1 MAKVLVVEDEVNI
14 ATIIKVNLQN
24 EGFEVEMAHDGEQGY
39 EKYKSFSPDIVLLDI
54 MMPKLNGFEVCEKI
68 REESNVPIIMLTARA
83 EESDKVKGLELGA
96 DDYVVKP
103 FGVKE
108 LIARVHANIRRSN
121 IMQNRVSQANTNV
134 SDDSSCV
141 GDFNIIKDT
150 MTIEKKGEALQLTRR
165 EYDLMCYFLENTE
178 KVITREELLE
188 DVWQYE
194 YLGDLRTVDVTIR
207 RLRAKIEDDTDNPK
221 YLLTKRG
228 AGYYFNV

>member
-1 MAKVLVVEDEVNI
+1 MAKVLVVEDELNI

-24 EGFEVEMAHDGEQGY
+24 EGFEVEIAGDGVEGY
-39 EKYKSFSPDIVLLDI
+39 EKYKSFSPDIILLDI
-54 MMPKLNGFEVCEKI
+54 MMPKMNGFEVCEKI
-68 REESNVPIIMLTARA
+68 REESVVPIIMLTARA

-108 LIARVHANIRRSN
+108 LVARVQANIRRSKL
-121 IMQNRVSQANTNV
+121 IMERNKETEENTNKNAI
-134 SDDSSCV
+134 
-141 GDFNIIKDT
+141 GDFSINEDT

-165 EYDLMCYFLENTE
+165 EYDLMCYFLENVE
-178 KVITREELLE
+178 KVVTREELLE

-228 AGYYFNV
+228 TGYYFNV

>member
-1 MAKVLVVEDEVNI
+1 MAKVLVVEDELNI

-24 EGFEVEMAHDGEQGY
+24 EGFEVEIAGDGVEGY
-39 EKYKSFSPDIVLLDI
+39 EKYKSFSPDIILLDI
-54 MMPKLNGFEVCEKI
+54 MMPKMNGFEVCEKI
-68 REESNVPIIMLTARA
+68 REESMVPIIMLTARA

-108 LIARVHANIRRSN
+108 LVARVQANIRRSRL
-121 IMQNRVSQANTNV
+121 IMERNKEVVQNANQN
-134 SDDSSCV
+134 SI
-141 GDFNIIKDT
+141 GDFSINEDT

-165 EYDLMCYFLENTE
+165 EYDLMCYFLENID
-178 KVITREELLE
+178 KVVTREELLE

-228 AGYYFNV
+228 TGYYFNV

>member
-1 MAKVLVVEDEVNI
+1 MAKVLVVEDELNI

-24 EGFEVEMAHDGEQGY
+24 EGFEVEIANDGLDGY
-39 EKYKSFSPDIVLLDI
+39 EKYKSFSPDIILLDI
-54 MMPKLNGFEVCEKI
+54 MMPKMNGFEVCEKI

-108 LIARVHANIRRSN
+108 LVARVQANIRRSRL
-121 IMQNRVSQANTNV
+121 IMERAKEVVQNSNKN
-134 SDDSSCV
+134 CV
-141 GDFNIIKDT
+141 GDFSINEDT

-165 EYDLMCYFLENTE
+165 EYDLMCYFLENIE
-178 KVITREELLE
+178 KVVTREELLE

-228 AGYYFNV
+228 TGYYFNV

>member
-1 MAKVLVVEDEVNI
+1 MAKVLVVEDELNI

-24 EGFEVEMAHDGEQGY
+24 EGFEVEIAGDGVEGY
-39 EKYKSFSPDIVLLDI
+39 EKYKSFSPDIILLDI
-54 MMPKLNGFEVCEKI
+54 MMPKMNGFEVCEKI
-68 REESNVPIIMLTARA
+68 REESMVPIIMLTARA

-108 LIARVHANIRRSN
+108 LVARVQANIRRSRL
-121 IMQNRVSQANTNV
+121 IMERSQAVDLNSNQN
-134 SDDSSCV
+134 SI
-141 GDFNIIKDT
+141 GDFSINEDT
-150 MTIEKKGEALQLTRR
+150 MTIEKKGVALQLTRR
-165 EYDLMCYFLENTE
+165 EYDLMCYFLENIE
-178 KVITREELLE
+178 KVVTREELLE

-228 AGYYFNV
+228 SGYYFNV

>member
-1 MAKVLVVEDEVNI
+1 MSKVLVVEDEVNI

-24 EGFEVEMAHDGEQGY
+24 EGFEVEMANDGEEGF
-39 EKYKSFSPDIVLLDI
+39 EKFKTFNPDIVLLDI
-54 MMPKLNGFEVCEKI
+54 MMPKMNGFEVCEKI
-68 REESNVPIIMLTARA
+68 RTLSNVPIIMLTARA

-108 LIARVHANIRRSN
+108 LVARVHANIRRSK
-121 IMQNRVSQANTNV
+121 IAKSHIVV
-134 SDDSSCV
+134 EPKDESSF
-141 GDFNIIKDT
+141 GDFVINKST
-150 MTIEKKGEALQLTRR
+150 MIIEKRGEALQLTRR
-165 EYDLMCYFLENTE
+165 EYDLMCYFMENIGT
-178 KVITREELLE
+178 VVTREQLLE
-188 DVWQYE
+188 EVWQYE

-207 RLRAKIEDDTDNPK
+207 RLRSKIEDDTDNPK

>member
-1 MAKVLVVEDEVNI
+1 MAKVLVVEDELNI

-24 EGFEVEMAHDGEQGY
+24 EGFEVEIANDGVEGY
-39 EKYKSFSPDIVLLDI
+39 EKYKSFSPDIILLDI
-54 MMPKLNGFEVCEKI
+54 MMPKMNGFEVCEKI
-68 REESNVPIIMLTARA
+68 REESMVPIIMLTARA

-108 LIARVHANIRRSN
+108 LVARVQANIRRSKL
-121 IMQNRVSQANTNV
+121 IMEHKNEVVQNSNKN
-134 SDDSSCV
+134 CV
-141 GDFNIIKDT
+141 GDFCINEDT

-165 EYDLMCYFLENTE
+165 EYDLMCYFLENIE
-178 KVITREELLE
+178 KVVTREELLE

-228 AGYYFNV
+228 TGYYFNV

>member
-1 MAKVLVVEDEVNI
+1 MAKVLVVEDELNI

-24 EGFEVEMAHDGEQGY
+24 EGFEVEMAHDGEEGY
-39 EKYKSFSPDIVLLDI
+39 NKYKSFSPDIILLDI
-54 MMPKLNGFEVCEKI
+54 MMPKMNGFEVCEKI

-108 LIARVHANIRRSN
+108 LVARVQANIRRSRIVQKN
-121 IMQNRVSQANTNV
+121 NEEVVESKGNV
-134 SDDSSCV
+134 I
-141 GDFNIIKDT
+141 GDFSINEDT

-165 EYDLMCYFLENTE
+165 EYDLMCYFLENLE
-178 KVITREELLE
+178 KVVTREELLE

>member
-1 MAKVLVVEDEVNI
+1 MAKVLIVEDELNI

-24 EGFEVEMAHDGEQGY
+24 EGFEVEMAHDGEEGY
-39 EKYKSFSPDIVLLDI
+39 KKYKSFTPDIILLDI
-54 MMPKLNGFEVCEKI
+54 MMPKMNGFEVCEKI

-108 LIARVHANIRRSN
+108 LVARVQANIRRSR
-121 IMQNRVSQANTNV
+121 IMQGQKPDIVETKGNV
-134 SDDSSCV
+134 V
-141 GDFNIIKDT
+141 GDFTINEDT

-165 EYDLMCYFLENTE
+165 EYDLMCYFLENLD
-178 KVITREELLE
+178 KVVTREELLE

>member
-1 MAKVLVVEDEVNI
+1 MAKVLVVEDELNI

-24 EGFEVEMAHDGEQGY
+24 EGFEVEMAQDGEEGY
-39 EKYKSFSPDIVLLDI
+39 LKYKSFCPDIVLLDI
-54 MMPKLNGFEVCEKI
+54 MMPKMNGFEVCEKI

-83 EESDKVKGLELGA
+83 EESDKVRGLELGA

-108 LIARVHANIRRSN
+108 LVARVQANIRRSRLT
-121 IMQNRVSQANTNV
+121 QRHVEKVVEVKGNV
-134 SDDSSCV
+134 V
-141 GDFNIIKDT
+141 GDFEVNQDT

-165 EYDLMCYFLENTE
+165 EYDLMCYFLENLE
-178 KVITREELLE
+178 KVVTREELLE
-188 DVWQYE
+188 EVWQYE

-228 AGYYFNV
+228 AGYYFNA

>member
-1 MAKVLVVEDEVNI
+1 MSKVLVVEDEVNI

-24 EGFEVEMAHDGEQGY
+24 EGFEVEMANDGEEGF
-39 EKYKSFSPDIVLLDI
+39 EKFNTFKPDIVLLDI
-54 MMPKLNGFEVCEKI
+54 MMPKMNGFQVCEKI
-68 REESNVPIIMLTARA
+68 RTLSNVPIIMLTARA

-108 LIARVHANIRRSN
+108 LVARVHANIRRSKIAQSN
-121 IMQNRVSQANTNV
+121 VVSEPKDNSNF
-134 SDDSSCV
+134 
-141 GDFNIIKDT
+141 GDFTINKST
-150 MTIEKKGEALQLTRR
+150 MIIEKRGEALQLTRR
-165 EYDLMCYFLENTE
+165 EYDLMCYFMENVDT
-178 KVITREELLE
+178 VVTREQLLE
-188 DVWQYE
+188 EVWQYE

>member
-1 MAKVLVVEDEVNI
+1 MAKVLVVEDELNI

-24 EGFEVEMAHDGEQGY
+24 EGFEVEMAHDGEEGY
-39 EKYKSFSPDIVLLDI
+39 SKYKSFSPDIILLDI
-54 MMPKLNGFEVCEKI
+54 MMPKMNGFEVCEKI

-108 LIARVHANIRRSN
+108 LVARVQANIRRSRL
-121 IMQNRVSQANTNV
+121 IHKHTNDV
-134 SDDSSCV
+134 EESNGNAI
-141 GDFNIIKDT
+141 GDFTINEDT

-165 EYDLMCYFLENTE
+165 EYDLMCYFLENLE
-178 KVITREELLE
+178 KVVTREELLE

>member
-1 MAKVLVVEDEVNI
+1 MAKVLVVEDELNI

-24 EGFEVEMAHDGEQGY
+24 EGFEVEIAQDGEEGF
-39 EKYKSFSPDIVLLDI
+39 EKYKSFAPDIILLDI
-54 MMPKLNGFEVCEKI
+54 MMPKMNGFEVCEKI

-108 LIARVHANIRRSN
+108 LVARVQANIRRSRL
-121 IMQNRVSQANTNV
+121 MHGPKTDVVESKGNV
-134 SDDSSCV
+134 V
-141 GDFNIIKDT
+141 GDFSINEDT

-165 EYDLMCYFLENTE
+165 EYDLMCYFLENLD
-178 KVITREELLE
+178 KVVTREELLE